1 MALPRTFIEWD
12 DRFSI
17 KVEDIDYQHQ
27 ELVNI
32 MNRLYQA
39 IVDRTAQSE
48 GPKILDDLKIYTI
61 AHFSVEE
68 SLMRIFGYEDYEVH
82 KEQHRQL
89 VEELQ
94 EVMLR
99 VEAGEHHINSD
110 LLIYLRKWLVNH
122 IMHTD
127 VKLGRFLIE
136 QGIGK
141 NKPWYKRI
149 FS

>member
-1 MALPRTFIEWD
+1 MTLPRNFIEWD
-12 DRFSI
+12 DRLSI
-17 KVEDIDYQHQ
+17 KVEDIDHQHQ

-32 MNRLYQA
+32 MNRLYQS
-39 IVDRTAQSE
+39 IVDRTTEVE

-68 SLMRIFGYEDYEVH
+68 SLMRIFGYEGYGEH
-82 KEQHRQL
+82 KAQHKQL

-110 LLIYLRKWLVNH
+110 LLIYLRKWLINH

-127 VKLGRFLIE
+127 AKLGEFLCH